1 MPTWGRVECL
11 GLVGGG
17 TDAVRG
23 WERAR
28 RCLPHVESGIL
39 ASFPMLPASLAVD
52 VSASPGGVARRR
64 SRLLSCSQRFCFVF
78 HGHCHLPS
86 ERNPPHGVRFVLR
99 FGGEPR
105 SDAVVPTTSHRACGF
120 PSMVPPGGPLLPPS
134 RIRNRFAVV
143 DRIRPHGGHGS
154 DVGRREVDVPSRAT
168 SSTTRGALRR
178 LLRFRYVE
186 T

>member
-11 GLVGGG
+11 GLAGGG

-28 RCLPHVESGIL
+28 RCLPHVKSGIL
-39 ASFPMLPASLAVD
+39 ASFPMLRASLAVD

-64 SRLLSCSQRFCFVF
+64 SKLLSCSQRFCFVF

-86 ERNPPHGVRFVLR
+86 ERNPLTGCASCFASGGTT
-99 FGGEPR
+99 FGCRRSHHLPPR
-105 SDAVVPTTSHRACGF
+105 LWVSL
-120 PSMVPPGGPLLPPS
+120 GGPSWTPPSSPS

-143 DRIRPHGGHGS
+143 ARIRPRGGHGS
-154 DVGRREVDVPSRAT
+154 DVGRREVDVPSKAA
-168 SSTTRGALRR
+168 SSTTRGGLRR